1 MQEILAGG
9 IRNLGKCASGIRNS
23 SQDWN
28 PESKF
33 HWQRLESSTWN
44 LESTAWN
51 PESKT
56 VLDSLLW
63 GDKAFKG
70 IETKKLFNQ
79 HSYMVIIFFAF
90 VFFIVK
96 IIRASTTS
104 KFLKPKMT

>member
-23 SQDWN
+23 SKD
-28 PESKF
+28 
-33 HWQRLESSTWN
+33 
-44 LESTAWN
+44 WN

-56 VLDSLLW
+56 VLDSLIW

-79 HSYMVIIFFAF
+79 HSYMVIAF

-96 IIRASTTS
+96 LQSIDY
-104 KFLKPKMT
+104 K

>member
-9 IRNLGKCASGIRNS
+9 IRNLGKYAGGIPNS

-33 HWQRLESSTWN
+33 HCQRLESSTWN

-56 VLDSLLW
+56 VLDSLIR

-79 HSYMVIIFFAF
+79 YSYMVIIFFLLLSF
-90 VFFIVK
+90 LLLNF
-96 IIRASTTS
+96 RASTTS